1 MISCDVCNF
10 QCESKAKLIVHINL
24 THPKQ
29 KMEEDFNCDK
39 CAFQGTTQ
47 LQLNKHLNLKHLF
60 TEQKKEVIKCR
71 HCDQQF
77 SETWNL
83 MNHRKLKHI
92 ETVAYCKNS
101 LEGKCTFTHEMCWW
115 THNGNQHSKEE
126 EIECFICN
134 NTFETKSSMMR
145 HRKISHPSV
154 IRQCNNFVRNMCKFQ
169 NSSCWFRHV
178 EQTMETNENGSR
190 AAKENPEEMETNEI
204 DTKAAKE
211 NLEEE
216 FERDLVF
223 QKAFMNTKPPIKKQ
237 NKEKTD

>member
-1 MISCDVCNF
+1 
-10 QCESKAKLIVHINL
+10 
-24 THPKQ
+24 
-29 KMEEDFNCDK
+29 
-39 CAFQGTTQ
+39 
-47 LQLNKHLNLKHLF
+47 
-60 TEQKKEVIKCR
+60 
-71 HCDQQF
+71 
-77 SETWNL
+77 
-83 MNHRKLKHI
+83 
-92 ETVAYCKNS
+92 
-101 LEGKCTFTHEMCWW
+101 
-115 THNGNQHSKEE
+115 
-126 EIECFICN
+126 
-134 NTFETKSSMMR
+134 
-145 HRKISHPSV
+145 
-154 IRQCNNFVRNMCKFQ
+154 MCKFQ

>member
-1 MISCDVCNF
+1 MKNKVQSRNRSEKKRPSVNKGTEMISCDVCNF

-77 SETWNL
+77 SEKWNL

-92 ETVAYCKNS
+92 ETVAYFMNS
-101 LEGKCTFTHEMCWW
+101 LEGKCIFTQEMKKKL
-115 THNGNQHSKEE
+115 N
-126 EIECFICN
+126 
-134 NTFETKSSMMR
+134 
-145 HRKISHPSV
+145 V
-154 IRQCNNFVRNMCKFQ
+154 LFVTTR
-169 NSSCWFRHV
+169 
-178 EQTMETNENGSR
+178 
-190 AAKENPEEMETNEI
+190 
-204 DTKAAKE
+204 
-211 NLEEE
+211 L
-216 FERDLVF
+216 
-223 QKAFMNTKPPIKKQ
+223 KQ
-237 NKEKTD
+237 NPV